1 MYDVVMCGRRG
12 ARDVSCAF
20 VWPAWYSICFMPFP
34 LARGP
39 GLCSTCF
46 MWFRGASVV
55 LAMLHVDSCG
65 QRGNRD
71 VSYVF
76 EWLLWY
82 SRCFLWFRV
91 ASVVPE
97 MFMWFRVASVVLE
110 MLHVVSCGQRG
121 ARDVSCGFVW
131 PVWYSRGFMWFRVA
145 NVAVDMLHVV
155 PCGQRGCGFVR
166 PVWNT
171 RCCMLFRVACVV
183 SRCFMWTR
191 CLRRNSC
198 CFVWPAWCSRCF
210 ICFRDVWPAWYPRYF
225 MLFGFSFSVNH
236 AEVCVIEGKLFLV
249 TTSGGT
255 AVRMMRKGA
264 KRWLTFHLSKRN
276 STPSSFWAALIGYVD
291 TKCWGSGKMPGA
303 EFPPKAGW
311 DQPPLPG
318 VSPSR

>member
-1 MYDVVMCGRRG
+1 MWP
-12 ARDVSCAF
+12 
-20 VWPAWYSICFMPFP
+20 VW
-34 LARGP
+34 
-39 GLCSTCF
+39 T
-46 MWFRGASVV
+46 
-55 LAMLHVDSCG
+55 
-65 QRGNRD
+65 
-71 VSYVF
+71 
-76 EWLLWY
+76 
-82 SRCFLWFRV
+82 
-91 ASVVPE
+91 
-97 MFMWFRVASVVLE
+97 WFRVASVVLE
-110 MLHVVSCGQRG
+110 MLHVVSCSLRGTRDVSFGSCDQRGSRHASCGSVWPAWMYVDVVSCGQCGPRDVHVVSCGQRG
-121 ARDVSCGFVW
+121 TRDVSCGFVW
-131 PVWYSRGFMWFRVA
+131 PVWYSRCFMWFRVA

-155 PCGQRGCGFVR
+155 PCGQRGCGFVW

-183 SRCFMWTR
+183 FEMFHVASCCQRG
-191 CLRRNSC
+191 LRHNSC

-291 TKCWGSGKMPGA
+291 TYQPNTDMRPKCWGSGKMPGA

-311 DQPPLPG
+311 DQPPLPC
-318 VSPSR
+318 VRPSR